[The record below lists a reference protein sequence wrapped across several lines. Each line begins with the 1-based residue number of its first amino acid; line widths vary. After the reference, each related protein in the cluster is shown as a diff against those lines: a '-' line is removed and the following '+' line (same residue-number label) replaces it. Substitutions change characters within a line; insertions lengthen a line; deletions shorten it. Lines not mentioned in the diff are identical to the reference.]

1 MTFGEQ
7 LEYIWSTRGL
17 LLESLGISLFIA
29 FGAIMIGFVI
39 GVVLA
44 VIRIAPK
51 NNVAIVVLDAI
62 AQTYITV
69 IRGTPTMVQLL
80 IMYSSI
86 MVAFKYLDTN
96 ILVPIVAF
104 GINSGAYMAE
114 IIRSGINS
122 VDIGQIEAGRSV
134 GLPWITTMWKIVIP
148 QAIKVVV
155 PTIFNEII
163 ILVKETSVV
172 SVIALRIGG
181 MQKWDLLGLTN
192 KIAIA
197 KPATYNLFLYTAA
210 AIYLIVV
217 LLLTFVQKLIEKKLK
232 KNERKH
238 SHSN

>member
-1 MTFGEQ
+1 MSFSDQ
-7 LEYIWSTRGL
+7 LAYMWSVRGL
-17 LLESLGISLFIA
+17 LFESLGISLLIA
-29 FGAIMIGFVI
+29 LGAIIIGFI
-39 GVVLA
+39 LGVLCA

-51 NNVAIVVLDAI
+51 KTIISKILDKI
-62 AQTYITV
+62 AQIYITV

-86 MVAFKYLDTN
+86 LVVFKYMETN

-104 GINSGAYMAE
+104 GVNSGAYMAE

-122 VDIGQIEAGRSV
+122 VDAGQMEAGRSV
-134 GLPWITTMWKIVIP
+134 GLSWITTMRKIIIP

-181 MQKWDLLGLTN
+181 AQKWDLLGLAQ

-210 AIYLIVV
+210 AMYLIVV
-217 LLLTFVQKLIEKKLK
+217 LLLTLVQKYIEKRMK
-232 KNERKH
+232 KNERR
-238 SHSN
+238 SH

>member
-1 MTFGEQ
+1 MSFTETI
-7 LEYIWSTRGL
+7 EYIWSVRGL
-17 LLESLGISLFIA
+17 VLESLGISILIA
-29 FGAIMIGFVI
+29 FGALVIGFVI

-51 NNVAIVVLDAI
+51 TNIFIKTLDKI
-62 AQTYITV
+62 AQLYITV

-86 MVAFKYLDTN
+86 MVSFKYLETN
-96 ILVPIVAF
+96 ILVPIAAF

-114 IIRSGINS
+114 IIRSGIKS
-122 VDIGQIEAGRSV
+122 VDVGQIEAGRSV
-134 GLPWITTMWKIVIP
+134 GLSWVTTMVKIVIP

-181 MQKWDLLGLTN
+181 IQKWDLLGLTS
-192 KIAIA
+192 KMAVA
-197 KPATYNLFLYTAA
+197 RPATYNAFLYTAA
-210 AIYLIVV
+210 ALYLIVV
-217 LLLTFVQKLIEKKLK
+217 LILTFVQKRIEKRMQI
-232 KNERKH
+232 NERH
-238 SHSN
+238 R